1 VKPERLVRDLERA
14 LEKEPGNL
22 VLRLKLAAAL
32 RAANRPFDAVDVYR
46 SVAVAYQKEG
56 RLLQALAV
64 CRSILEVAPEDLETH
79 VLLGEL
85 EAARTGGASAEEP
98 TQYDDGTRR
107 PHPHHAPTPPVV
119 PTPRLKEVEVG
130 PEEYDFDDEPT
141 GTPPKG

>member
-1 VKPERLVRDLERA
+1 MKPARVVRDAERA
-14 LEKEPGNL
+14 LEREPQNL

-32 RAANRPFDAVDVYR
+32 RAAGRPFDAVDVYR

-64 CRSILEVAPEDLETH
+64 CRSILELAPEDLETH
-79 VLLGEL
+79 VLMGEL

-107 PHPHHAPTPPVV
+107 PHAAPAA
-119 PTPRLKEVEVG
+119 RLPEVEVG

>member
-1 VKPERLVRDLERA
+1 MKFDRQVREAERA

-32 RAANRPFDAVDVYR
+32 RAANRPYDAIDVYR

-64 CRSILEVAPEDLETH
+64 CRSILELAPEDLETN

-85 EAARTGGASAEEP
+85 EAARTGGPGEEP
-98 TQYDDGTRR
+98 TKYDDGVRR
-107 PHPHHAPTPPVV
+107 PTAPVAKV
-119 PTPRLKEVEVG
+119 PEVDVG
-130 PEEYDFDDEPT
+130 PDDYDFDDDDPT
-141 GTPPKG
+141 GTPRP